1 MAKKIPALIQLS
13 TAELKRLLAARERID
28 VLEQEKA
35 TLLKSLSA
43 VEAELGRLLAGAS
56 GGAAGPAARRRAK
69 TVKKTAGKPA
79 RKGAARKTAKK
90 VAKKTAKRTAR
101 KTTKKTA
108 KKTTRKAAG
117 KPARKAAKRSAGK
130 TAKKPAR
137 KSARQAG
144 GKVRLEDVIVAVLE
158 RAGGT
163 LPFKDLY
170 AAIVDGKL
178 FRTKAGNFDN
188 VLRRTLSTSKAVERA
203 GRGIYT
209 LA

>member
-28 VLEQEKA
+28 VLEQEQA
-35 TLLKSLSA
+35 SLLKSLAA
-43 VEAELGRLLAGAS
+43 VEAELGRLLAGAA
-56 GGAAGPAARRRAK
+56 GGTAKPAARRKSQTVKKATRKAARRK
-69 TVKKTAGKPA
+69 TTKKKTTKKTTKKKTAKKTAGKPA
-79 RKGAARKTAKK
+79 RKTA
-90 VAKKTAKRTAR
+90 
-101 KTTKKTA
+101 KKTA
-108 KKTTRKAAG
+108 KKTAR
-117 KPARKAAKRSAGK
+117 KPASRSSRK
-130 TAKKPAR
+130 TAP
-137 KSARQAG
+137 QAG

-188 VLRRTLSTSKAVERA
+188 VLRRTLSTSKAVKRA

-209 LA
+209 VA